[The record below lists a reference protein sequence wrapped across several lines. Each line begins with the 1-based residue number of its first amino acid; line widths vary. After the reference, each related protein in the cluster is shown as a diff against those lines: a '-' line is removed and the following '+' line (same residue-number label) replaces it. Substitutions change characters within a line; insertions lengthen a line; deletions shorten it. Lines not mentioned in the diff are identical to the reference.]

1 MCKCYCKV
9 LQKESGVR
17 KRMVSSQIMSESLG
31 QPSKGSSWLCAE
43 KNSKSTHSKVKDA
56 YSGRKQTLDVGH
68 LRRQER
74 PHAVGVVSFHACRHA
89 QWLSHVP
96 LSGPPWTVAC
106 QAPLPMEFCR
116 QQYWS
121 GLPIPSP
128 GDLPA
133 PVIELASPALASGF
147 STSEPPRKPNY
158 EYIRTQIA
166 LICKVS
172 TLSSGPPVDSRVE
185 LEKS

>member
-1 MCKCYCKV
+1 MLLQSVTGKRVGWEKGWSHPKSCLSPRDSRQKGV
-9 LQKESGVR
+9 LGFVQKRIQNQPIVR
-17 KRMVSSQIMSESLG
+17 WK
-31 QPSKGSSWLCAE
+31 K
-43 KNSKSTHSKVKDA
+43 A

-68 LRRQER
+68 LRRQEW

-96 LSGPPWTVAC
+96 LSRTPRTVAC

-116 QQYWS
+116 RQYWS

-133 PVIELASPALASGF
+133 LVIELASPALASGF